1 MAPQLLENHPYGAKS
16 DIWSIG
22 MMFYMMIF
30 GNTPWACRDLNSF
43 LANIKRQPL
52 KFPYDK
58 PISQDCKDFITRSLT
73 VNESQRIGWDEVFKH
88 PLILESSF
96 KQAEKPSVQFDEKSK
111 KILAKLQRV
120 IQDNHLN
127 TKTIFDNFDKD
138 HGGSLEKDEFL
149 RMCAVVDPAITA
161 GESYFIFKQID
172 QSGDGKISLAE
183 FQKIIEGMCFEN
195 LDNRAGRL
203 LCDLKQIIA
212 ANNINLQNI
221 FAKYDADH
229 GKSLD
234 INDFTSMIK
243 ILVPGFKAHEIETLF
258 NKFDVNGDKTVTYA
272 EFFNALNKGVVGKD

>member
-1 MAPQLLENHPYGAKS
+1 
-16 DIWSIG
+16 
-22 MMFYMMIF
+22 
-30 GNTPWACRDLNSF
+30 
-43 LANIKRQPL
+43 
-52 KFPYDK
+52 
-58 PISQDCKDFITRSLT
+58 
-73 VNESQRIGWDEVFKH
+73 
-88 PLILESSF
+88 
-96 KQAEKPSVQFDEKSK
+96 
-111 KILAKLQRV
+111 
-120 IQDNHLN
+120 
-127 TKTIFDNFDKD
+127 
-138 HGGSLEKDEFL
+138 
-149 RMCAVVDPAITA
+149 MCAVVDPAITA

-172 QSGDGKISLAE
+172 QSGDGKINLAE
-183 FQKIIEGMCFEN
+183 FQKVIEGMCFEN

-234 INDFTSMIK
+234 MNDFTSMIK